1 MILMRPSGMVLM
13 SAEVPPISTV
23 IRLLRPHR
31 MPSARPP
38 ITPPAGPDI
47 RMPTAFCEQV
57 STVAMPPFDWMTRK
71 LARKP
76 FSVSRFCRLLR

>member
-13 SAEVPPISTV
+13 SAEVPPMSTV
-23 IRLLRPHR
+23 MRFERPQS

-47 RMPTAFCEQV
+47 RMPTAFCAHV
-57 STVAMPPFDWMTRK
+57 STVAMPPFDWMTRR

-76 FSVSRFCRLLR
+76 LSLSLLCRLLR